1 MIRLLTC
8 LKRRPDVSLEEF
20 REYWHDERFDALIG
34 QFAEFTRAERYAKN
48 LTLTVEANQLM
59 MQDRGLAEPFDGI
72 LEYWWHDA
80 HNFEAM
86 YNSERRQILTVDMQ
100 DFQANFVDFHSSV
113 SFFTESD

>member
-34 QFAEFTRAERYAKN
+34 QFAERYAKN